1 MGAKSY
7 KDLEVWQES
16 MKLVLGVYRLLGLFP
31 REEQFA
37 LCDQMRRAVV
47 SIPSNIAEGFGRDTH
62 KDFAHFLAMSRG
74 SLYEVGTQLEIASA
88 LGYVDSIDEV
98 RALMNSISRMLGSL
112 IRKLQSPAP
121 GTKHQAP
128 GAKHQAPSTRHQA
141 PGTRH

>member
-16 MKLVLGVYRLLGLFP
+16 MKLVLGVYHLLEHFP
-31 REEQFA
+31 QKEQFA
-37 LCDQMRRAVV
+37 LCDQLRRAVV

-88 LGYVDSIDEV
+88 LGYADSIDEV
-98 RALMNSISRMLGSL
+98 RPLMNSVSRMLCSL

-121 GTKHQAP
+121 STKH
-128 GAKHQAPSTRHQA
+128 KAPSTN
-141 PGTRH
+141 

>member
-1 MGAKSY
+1 MGAKDY
-7 KDLEVWQES
+7 RELEVWQQA
-16 MKLVLGVYRLLGLFP
+16 MKLVIAIYGVTDRLP
-31 REEQFA
+31 RCEQFG
-37 LCDQMRRAVV
+37 LCDQLRRAAV

-121 GTKHQAP
+121 STR
-128 GAKHQAPSTRHQA
+128 HQAPSTRHQA
-141 PGTRH
+141 QTNHGD

>member
-1 MGAKSY
+1 MEKTTSGLASDGSAFMGAKSY

-16 MKLVLGVYRLLGLFP
+16 MKLVLGVYRLLERFP
-31 REEQFA
+31 KKEQFA
-37 LCDQMRRAVV
+37 LCDQLRRAVV

-62 KDFAHFLAMSRG
+62 RDFAHFLAMSRG

-98 RALMNSISRMLGSL
+98 RSSMNLVSRMLGSL

-121 GTKHQAP
+121 STMHK
-128 GAKHQAPSTRHQA
+128 APSTK
-141 PGTRH
+141 